1 MNKTILLIIVVFITG
16 WFFNSVYS
24 AMFDNSSLNAY
35 VIAEEPA
42 NSNISGTISDTF
54 SILFDNPPERVSPFD
69 HITEDQIHVFQDRII
84 IDLQNAEWAT
94 FTDTNSMDPVI
105 DLGANA
111 IEIRPSSPEQ
121 IHIGDI
127 ISYRSKYSEGVII
140 HRVVETGEDEDGWY
154 ARMKGDN
161 NNLMD
166 PGKVR
171 FDQIERLVVAII
183 Y

>member
-24 AMFDNSSLNAY
+24 AMFDNNSLNAY
-35 VIAEEPA
+35 VVAEEPV
-42 NSNISGTISDTF
+42 NSNISGIISDTF

-84 IDLQNAEWAT
+84 IDLPNAEWAT

-111 IEIRPSSPEQ
+111 IEIRPLYPEQ

-127 ISYRSKYSEGVII
+127 ISYRSKYAEGVII

-171 FDQIERLVVAII
+171 FDHIERLVVAII